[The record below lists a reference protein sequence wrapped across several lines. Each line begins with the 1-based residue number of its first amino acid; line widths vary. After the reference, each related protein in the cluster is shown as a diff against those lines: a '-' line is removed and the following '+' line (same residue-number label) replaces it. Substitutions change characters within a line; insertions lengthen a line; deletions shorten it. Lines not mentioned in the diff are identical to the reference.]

1 MNAQRKNLKSAKPLS
16 RQENTINKSKRDNL
30 KKILIEKFKSKYG
43 AKANED
49 IISKEVT
56 QFLLKEKLNDNDFK
70 NLDKTIEMKLTQYN
84 SKNNLKSNLKSKI
97 SNQNDFSKQTSNN
110 NEDELNN
117 SNMSGA
123 SNLSEFD
130 EKDPQAKR
138 NQETVRKFVKNQSQS
153 NNCTNNA
160 NNLDPNFDFSAYPDE
175 WTAIAEYNKEEYEK
189 QKIIDRQKE
198 REVKNRTKTDLD
210 FQVKQ
215 KIKKNYEQSL
225 KEKESDLIMLKHL
238 DKIDEIERQKALE
251 IKKRILKEKESRD
264 VQIKDAYVRKR
275 IETLKNKKYERE
287 LIEHLNKEIEREKQI
302 ALEKKLKEK
311 KALEKTLK
319 ENELHKKIVQQQKM
333 KEREDDIKAM
343 EDNDRVKE
351 KQELERVL
359 YFKNIERNSNNFMT
373 QAVQTVLKEQ
383 AEKDKE
389 EQEKRD
395 KYTKL
400 KEQKEIEAENEEI
413 RKRNEMKK
421 TLRAFYD
428 KQVEDK
434 KKRKEIE
441 KEMDKA
447 QKNIWIQDEEYY
459 RQHNKEVD
467 QIIRNMNIKNLDTL
481 KSQIESRKN
490 KNGNKMTPQ
499 ERQMNKELLQKIA
512 NSKKESLGA

>member
-43 AKANED
+43 AKTNED

-153 NNCTNNA
+153 NNCANNA

-198 REVKNRTKTDLD
+198 REVKNRTKKDLD

-238 DKIDEIERQKALE
+238 DKIDEIERQKAIE
-251 IKKRILKEKESRD
+251 VKKRILKEKESRD

-287 LIEHLNKEIEREKQI
+287 LIDHLNKEIEREKQI
-302 ALEKKLKEK
+302 ALEKKMKER

-319 ENELHKKIVQQQKM
+319 DNELHKKIVEQQKK

-351 KQELERVL
+351 KQELERVM
-359 YFKNIERNSNNFMT
+359 YFKNIERISNNFMT

-428 KQVEDK
+428 KQVEEK

-441 KEMDKA
+441 KEMDMA

-512 NSKKESLGA
+512 NRKKESLGA

>member
-1 MNAQRKNLKSAKPLS
+1 MNRRNLKSAKPLS
-16 RQENTINKSKRDNL
+16 RQENTINKSKRENL
-30 KKILIEKFKSKYG
+30 KKILIDKFKSKYG
-43 AKANED
+43 TKANDD
-49 IISKEVT
+49 IITKEVT
-56 QFLLKEKLNDNDFK
+56 QFLLKDKLNDNDFK
-70 NLDKTIEMKLTQYN
+70 NLDKSIEMKLTQYS
-84 SKNNLKSNLKSKI
+84 SKNKLKSNLKSKI
-97 SNQNDFSKQTSNN
+97 SNQNDLSKQTSNN

-138 NQETVRKFVKNQSQS
+138 NQETVRKFVKNQSQ
-153 NNCTNNA
+153 CTNNA

-189 QKIIDRQKE
+189 QKIIDKQKE

-238 DKIDEIERQKALE
+238 DKIDEMERKKAIELKN
-251 IKKRILKEKESRD
+251 RILKEKESRD

-302 ALEKKLKEK
+302 ALEKKMNEK

-319 ENELHKKIVQQQKM
+319 DNELHKKIVQQQKI

-343 EDNDRVKE
+343 EDNDKVKE
-351 KQELERVL
+351 KQELERVM

-441 KEMDKA
+441 KQMDQA

-467 QIIRNMNIKNLDTL
+467 KIIRNMNIKNLNTL
-481 KSQIESRKN
+481 KSQIENRNN
-490 KNGNKMTPQ
+490 KNGNKMTAQ

-512 NSKKESLGA
+512 NRKREATNA